1 MRIIQVTLTA
11 VATPIIVQ
19 NATQNS
25 TQLREAFQTLVIQ
38 NNSAAVCRVGDQTV
52 SATKGIALAPTPSL
66 PLVITCPLEYSSDL
80 SEWYLFGTPGNVI
93 DVMYLT

>member
-1 MRIIQVTLTA
+1 MRIIQVTLLA
-11 VATPIIVQ
+11 GATPIVAQ

-25 TQLREAFQTLVIQ
+25 TQLCESFQTLIIQ
-38 NNSAAVCRVGDQTV
+38 NNAAAICRVGDRTV

-66 PLVITCPLEYSSDL
+66 PFVITCPLQYSSDL
-80 SEWYLFGTPGNVI
+80 SEYYLFGTPGNVI